1 MSNGYYRPMGFGGFS
16 FFPPVIKNLLIIN
29 GAVFFLT
36 VMMENIVV
44 GGVPAGDILM
54 RWFAL
59 MPFGS
64 GFFQVW
70 QIITYQFLHGGFGHI
85 FFNMFT
91 LWMFGVELEQIWGS
105 KKFLSYYLLCGVG
118 GGVAHLGLS
127 EFLTGSV
134 PPVIGASGAI
144 FGIMIAFALMFPDR
158 YIFLYFLIPVKTKYF
173 IGFMIVLNLL
183 AIDDRGSG
191 VAHLAH
197 IGGALTGL
205 LFIILDKK
213 TSFGMKDYFGSL
225 RHRRRDEFSKRSSY
239 SANNSGYSSRYD
251 DDERVEDVKYED
263 IGEEPITQ
271 EDIDRI
277 LDKISQSGYKNLT
290 DKEKK
295 ILFEASKR
303 MK

>member
-44 GGVPAGDILM
+44 SGVPAGDILM

-64 GFFQVW
+64 GYFQIW
-70 QIITYQFLHGGFGHI
+70 QIITYQFLHGGFSHI

-105 KKFLSYYLLCGVG
+105 KKFLSYYLLCGIG
-118 GGVAHLGLS
+118 GGVAHLALS

-173 IGFMIVLNLL
+173 IGFMILLNIL

-205 LFIILDKK
+205 IFILTDKNI
-213 TSFGMKDYFGSL
+213 SFGIKDYLSS
-225 RHRRRDEFSKRSSY
+225 RRYRRRDEFFRSSSY
-239 SANNSGYSSRYD
+239 SNYGGGYYSRYD
-251 DDERVEDVKYED
+251 DEQIEDVKYHD
-263 IGEEPITQ
+263 IYEEEITQ

-277 LDKISQSGYKNLT
+277 LDKISQSGYKNLS